1 MIIHVQPHWVRLQ
14 NTPMLQCS
22 TEMQYHIPSSIAAI
36 AIRHVMSGPGAV
48 RGQPVQHDR
57 WDSAKDKRHQ
67 RLPPWSNSIIAS
79 IREGTSAL
87 LLNWDGQTHTSRS
100 RASKSKQSGC
110 TRSTPP
116 ASLCDPWGG
125 RWRKQKKGG
134 EKSREWEAAI
144 ALRKGVETRL
154 QETNKECLSI
164 SIWLW
169 QKIDNSYFSW
179 YPNSDY

>member
-48 RGQPVQHDR
+48 RGQLVQHDR

-116 ASLCDPWGG
+116 HHSVIPGEG
-125 RWRKQKKGG
+125 GG
-134 EKSREWEAAI
+134 ENKRKEERRAGSERQPLHWGKGWRRDCKKPIKSA
-144 ALRKGVETRL
+144 
-154 QETNKECLSI
+154 
-164 SIWLW
+164 
-169 QKIDNSYFSW
+169 
-179 YPNSDY
+179 